1 MVSDALKKYF
11 LPKYIKEGEFKF
23 YKFLL
28 VYSVDKLM
36 ALEKKE
42 CKGPSPNLELLDYHD
57 QFIILYRRE
66 GKEIYLD
73 IAKIFRKAA
82 HKMYR
87 IMLKKK
93 LTPRNDKFFNLI
105 TK

>member
-1 MVSDALKKYF
+1 MISDALKKYF
-11 LPKYIKEGEFKF
+11 LPKYVSEGDSKF

-28 VYSVDKLM
+28 FYSVDKLM

-42 CKGPSPNLELLDYHD
+42 YKGLSPNLELLEYHD

-66 GKEIYLD
+66 GNEIYLD

-82 HKMYR
+82 HKIYR

-93 LTPRNDKFFNLI
+93 LTPRNDKFLNLL
-105 TK
+105 